1 MDKNTPNFC
10 IKGKCNLEKKRRNRA
25 SGRWDMKRWEEK
37 AALSSAQGSI
47 ILQQLRQLENYFVSR
62 ERMIPGST
70 IARLSLVA
78 CKSGSRAR
86 SCEQRQVF
94 AFASTLGFISVH
106 LASRLSILLPIFS
119 RRFIF
124 LLLCLS
130 ELHRTPT
137 AHLPPA
143 PATPHRHSPSGS
155 DFARSITTRRC
166 ISSISSFCF
175 VKQQF
180 NQCLVWRWS
189 GSW

>member
-1 MDKNTPNFC
+1 
-10 IKGKCNLEKKRRNRA
+10 
-25 SGRWDMKRWEEK
+25 MKRWEEK
-37 AALSSAQGSI
+37 AALSSAEGSS
-47 ILQQLRQLENYFVSR
+47 ILQQLRQLENYFPSK

-78 CKSGSRAR
+78 WKSGSRAPLR
-86 SCEQRQVF
+86 EQRRVF
-94 AFASTLGFISVH
+94 AFASTLGLISVH
-106 LASRLSILLPIFS
+106 LASRLSILLSNFLPPPS

-130 ELHRTPT
+130 QLHRTPT
-137 AHLPPA
+137 TLLPPTH
-143 PATPHRHSPSGS
+143 ATPHRRSPSGS
-155 DFARSITTRRC
+155 DIARSITTRRC